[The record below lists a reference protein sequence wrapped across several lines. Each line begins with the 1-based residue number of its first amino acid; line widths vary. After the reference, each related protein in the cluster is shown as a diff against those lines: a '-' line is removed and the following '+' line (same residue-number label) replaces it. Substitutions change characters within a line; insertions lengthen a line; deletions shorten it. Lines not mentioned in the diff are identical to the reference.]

1 VTGWALPELRLNHLL
16 GATAAVLVALAVW
29 PWLLST
35 APARSA
41 AAGTDTAATA
51 APALPAL
58 PPVARFAA
66 ISERPLF
73 SPSRKPAPGEKA
85 APAGPG
91 IEQRYRLLG
100 LMNTGDS
107 RRALLAEGKRR
118 FAIAEGGSLEGWRV
132 ARIEHDR
139 VVLSSAAGE
148 AVLSLQP
155 AATPEGW
162 VDPPALTKPQIPE
175 KSQPPEKLPG
185 AVGTAPPR

>member
-1 VTGWALPELRLNHLL
+1 
-16 GATAAVLVALAVW
+16 
-29 PWLLST
+29 
-35 APARSA
+35 
-41 AAGTDTAATA
+41 
-51 APALPAL
+51 L
-58 PPVARFAA
+58 PPLARFAS

-148 AVLSLQP
+148 VVLSLQP
-155 AATPEGW
+155 AASPEGGF
-162 VDPPALTKPQIPE
+162 DPQGLTKPQMPE
-175 KSQPPEKLPG
+175 KPQPPEKAPG
-185 AVGTAPPR
+185 AAGVAPQR

>member
-1 VTGWALPELRLNHLL
+1 MSAGSGGCFTQSRRR
-16 GATAAVLVALAVW
+16 
-29 PWLLST
+29 
-35 APARSA
+35 ARCSIP
-41 AAGTDTAATA
+41 TTC
-51 APALPAL
+51 
-58 PPVARFAA
+58 R
-66 ISERPLF
+66 S
-73 SPSRKPAPGEKA
+73 SRKPAPGEKA

-132 ARIEHDR
+132 ARIEHNR

-155 AATPEGW
+155 AATPE
-162 VDPPALTKPQIPE
+162 
-175 KSQPPEKLPG
+175 
-185 AVGTAPPR
+185 